1 MFKALEKY
9 AVFEG
14 RAARSEYWLF
24 ILFTAIAGFIAG
36 IIDNIL
42 GIANGSTGYG
52 PFGALTFLAL
62 VLPSVAVAI
71 RRCHDLDK
79 SGWLIL
85 AAFIPFLNIGLAIY
99 FAFPGTAGPNKYG
112 ENPLDNQDQTQD

>member
-24 ILFTAIAGFIAG
+24 ILFTLIAGFVAG
-36 IIDNIL
+36 FIDLTFGTADEI
-42 GIANGSTGYG
+42 TGYG
-52 PFGALTFLAL
+52 PFGFVTILAL
-62 VLPSVAVAI
+62 VVPSVAVAV

-85 AAFIPFLNIGLAIY
+85 LAFIPLLNIGLAFY
-99 FAFPGTAGPNKYG
+99 FAFPGTAGSNSYG
-112 ENPLDNQDQTQD
+112 ENPLGKEA